1 MVAKN
6 LRDTG
11 NDWAPNMAFQE
22 HTFNALILPI
32 HLLEAPLTPYR
43 RWRVQHV
50 GLGESGHS

>member
-11 NDWAPNMAFQE
+11 NDWALNMALQG
-22 HTFNALILPI
+22 HAFNALILPI

-43 RWRVQHV
+43 SWRLQHV
-50 GLGESGHS
+50 A